1 MPNGDCAV
9 GSANS
14 ARIEAAQATLNS
26 AIREIQHECE
36 ARDRGD
42 RELADLIHCET
53 EDRRKADGKITEGL
67 REVQESLDNLTDWKK
82 LAAAALAFLVA
93 SGLGSAI
100 SQIIMTG
107 GTP

>member
-26 AIREIQHECE
+26 ALHEIQRERE
-36 ARDRGD
+36 KRDRAD
-42 RELADLIHCET
+42 RELADLLHCET
-53 EDRRKADGKITEGL
+53 EDRRKADKGITDSL
-67 REVQESLDNLTDWKK
+67 RKLEKGIDDLTDWKK
-82 LAAAALAFLVA
+82 LVAAALAFLVA
-93 SGLGSAI
+93 SGAGSAI
-100 SQIIMTG
+100 ATIIMNG